1 MLHLFDIDGTLMLS
15 GGAGM
20 RALRRA
26 FARRHGVGDGT
37 AGIHPD
43 GKTDPLIVTEMF
55 RAHLGR
61 DPAAAE
67 IPALLSE
74 YEGLLGDELR
84 AATSAGVLPG
94 VQALLEELQA
104 RGEPMGLCTGNSETG
119 ARIKLEHVGLWRF
132 FPFGGFGSDDIDRA
146 RIVRVAIVRAQATCG
161 RDFAPDEVLVIG
173 DTPRDIAAARAAG
186 VRAAA
191 VATGPHS
198 RAALQAHHPDLL
210 FATLEEMVASLPPAG
225 SPPSRGA

>member
-1 MLHLFDIDGTLMLS
+1 MLYLFDIDGTLMLS

-26 FARRHGVGDGT
+26 FAGLHGVVDGT

-61 DPAAAE
+61 EPAAPE
-67 IPALLSE
+67 IPALIAE
-74 YEGLLGDELR
+74 YEGLLADELR
-84 AATSAGVLPG
+84 QSPTAEVLPG
-94 VQALLEELQA
+94 VRALLAELRA
-104 RGEPMGLCTGNSETG
+104 RGEPLGLCTGNSETG
-119 ARIKLEHVGLWRF
+119 ARIKMQHVGLWGF
-132 FPFGGFGSDDIDRA
+132 FPFGGFGSDDIDRTE
-146 RIVRVAIVRAQATCG
+146 IVRTALRRARACCG

-198 RAALQAHHPDLL
+198 RAALEAHRPDLL
-210 FATLEEMVASLPPAG
+210 FDSLEEMLASLPPRA
-225 SPPSRGA
+225 

>member
-26 FARRHGVGDGT
+26 FAGLHGVADGT

-43 GKTDPLIVTEMF
+43 GKTDPLIATEMF

-61 DPAAAE
+61 DPEAPE
-67 IPALLSE
+67 IPALLTA
-74 YEGLLGDELR
+74 YEGLLADELH
-84 AATSAGVLPG
+84 AAPTASVLPG
-94 VQALLEELQA
+94 VRALLLELRA
-104 RGEPMGLCTGNSETG
+104 RGELLGLCTGNSETG
-119 ARIKLEHVGLWRF
+119 ARIKLEHVGLWDF

-146 RIVRVAIVRAQATCG
+146 AIVRMALWRARACCG
-161 RDFAPDEVLVIG
+161 RDFAPAEVLVIG
-173 DTPRDIAAARAAG
+173 DTPRDIAAARAVG

-198 RAALQAHHPDLL
+198 RAALEAHQPDLL
-210 FATLEEMVASLPPAG
+210 FATLEEMLASLPPRA
-225 SPPSRGA
+225 